1 MLSTQDALIVV
12 DPQLDFFPGGAL
24 AVPRGD
30 EILPAVNRAIEAFSE
45 RGLLVVVTRDWHP
58 SDHCSFVGQGGP
70 WPPHCVRGT
79 SGAELHP
86 ELVLPSM
93 FTMVHKAATPDRESY
108 SDFEGTGLADFLRGR
123 GVRRIFVGGLAL
135 DYCVRATC
143 LDGVDAGFQV
153 VLLTDATRA
162 VNVHPEDGDRA
173 LAELVAVGVR
183 PLEGV
188 PE

>member
-1 MLSTQDALIVV
+1 MLTSHDALIVV
-12 DPQLDFFPGGAL
+12 DPQVDFFPGGAL
-24 AVPRGD
+24 GVAGAD
-30 EILPAVNRAIEAFSE
+30 EILPALNRAIEAFAE

-58 SDHCSFVGQGGP
+58 ANHCSFVEQGGP

-86 ELVLPSM
+86 GLELPPL
-93 FTMVHKAATPDRESY
+93 FTMVHKAASPERESF
-108 SDFEGTGLADFLRGR
+108 SDFEGTGLVDHLRAR
-123 GVRRIFVGGLAL
+123 GVKRIYVGGLAL

-143 LDGVDAGFQV
+143 LDGVDAGFEV
-153 VLLTDATRA
+153 VLLTDSTRA
-162 VNVHPEDGDRA
+162 VNVHPDDGDRA

-188 PE
+188 PQ

>member
-1 MLSTQDALIVV
+1 MLSSHDALVIV
-12 DPQLDFFPGGAL
+12 DPQVDFFPGGAL
-24 AVPRGD
+24 AVPDGD
-30 EILPAVNRAIEAFSE
+30 AILPAVNRALETFAE

-58 SDHCSFVGQGGP
+58 TDHCSFASQDGP

-86 ELVLPSM
+86 NLALPPM
-93 FTMVHKAATPDRESY
+93 FTMIHKASEPD
-108 SDFEGTGLADFLRGR
+108 
-123 GVRRIFVGGLAL
+123 
-135 DYCVRATC
+135 CVRATC

-162 VNVHPEDGDRA
+162 VNLHTDDGDRA

>member
-1 MLSTQDALIVV
+1 MLSSHDALIIV
-12 DPQLDFFPGGAL
+12 DPQVDFFSGGAL
-24 AVPRGD
+24 AVPDGD
-30 EILPAVNRAIEAFSE
+30 AIVPAVNRAVETFSE
-45 RGLLVVVTRDWHP
+45 RGLLVLVTRDWHP
-58 SDHCSFVGQGGP
+58 VDHCSFANQGGP

-86 ELVLPSM
+86 DLALPPM
-93 FTMVHKAATPDRESY
+93 FTMVHKASTPEREAY
-108 SDFEGTGLADFLRGR
+108 SDFEGTGLGDFLRAR

-143 LDGVDAGFQV
+143 LAGVDAGFKV
-153 VLLTDATRA
+153 VLLIDATRA
-162 VNVHPEDGDRA
+162 VNVHPDDGDRA

-183 PLEGV
+183 TLEGI

>member
-1 MLSTQDALIVV
+1 MLSSQDALIIV
-12 DPQLDFFPGGAL
+12 DPQVDFFPGGAL
-24 AVPRGD
+24 AVPDGD
-30 EILPAVNRAIEAFSE
+30 AILPPVNRAIEAFAE

-58 SDHCSFVGQGGP
+58 VDHCSFATQRGP

-86 ELVLPSM
+86 DLALPPM
-93 FTMVHKAATPDRESY
+93 FTMIHKASGPDRESY
-108 SDFEGTGLADFLRGR
+108 SDFDGTGLGDFLRAR

-162 VNVHPEDGDRA
+162 VNVHGDDGDRA
-173 LAELVAVGVR
+173 LAELVGVGVR